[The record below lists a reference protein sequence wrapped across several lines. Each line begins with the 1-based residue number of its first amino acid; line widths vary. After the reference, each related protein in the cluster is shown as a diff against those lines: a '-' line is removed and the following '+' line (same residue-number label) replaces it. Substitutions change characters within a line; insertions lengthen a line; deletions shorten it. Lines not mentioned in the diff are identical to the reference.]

1 MVRPEENILHLVEK
15 AAIAKQNSKSEWA
28 INYWTVVLNRL
39 KVRYPS
45 NGK

>member
-1 MVRPEENILHLVEK
+1 MARTEEDVLHLAEQVT
-15 AAIAKQNSKSEWA
+15 IAQENSKSEWA
-28 INYWTVVLNRL
+28 INYWTIVLNRL